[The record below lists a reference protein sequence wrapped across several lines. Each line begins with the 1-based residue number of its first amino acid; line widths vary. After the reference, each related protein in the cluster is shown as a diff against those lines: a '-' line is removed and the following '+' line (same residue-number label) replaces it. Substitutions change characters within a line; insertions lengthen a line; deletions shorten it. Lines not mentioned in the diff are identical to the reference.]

1 MTVAS
6 QWFYEVA
13 GKQVGPV
20 SSAELLALAQRGTVT
35 YDTPVRK
42 GLDGNW
48 VLAKRVRG
56 LFPEPNATSPSM
68 PTAASEASPKKLAD
82 TPPQKPSQ
90 PLASDV
96 QVVSA
101 MLPCEEAPQLT
112 AIGNID
118 SVCPYC
124 GNRLEKKPGRKAK
137 CPHCGNFIHVRT
149 RPLDNK
155 KVLVT
160 EKQMEAINEQWGM
173 VHPQS
178 TIGQTVAAERANFL
192 SSQTFTDW
200 EGITNATSAKLG
212 QILADGVTH
221 GRHPRGVARTIAE
234 ELGIDRE
241 RTFTIAH
248 TETMRC
254 HADGQIDDFEQ
265 MEAEGVGVMAE
276 WLTAGDSGVCELC
289 RPVAGYCADA
299 QGSSW
304 SAATSPWMSLLLDRS
319 QHRGQRGR
327 SGEAEAHERSDR
339 RGN

>member
-1 MTVAS
+1 MAS

-124 GNRLEKKPGRKAK
+124 GNRLEKKPGAR
-137 CPHCGNFIHVRT
+137 R
-149 RPLDNK
+149 
-155 KVLVT
+155 
-160 EKQMEAINEQWGM
+160 
-173 VHPQS
+173 
-178 TIGQTVAAERANFL
+178 
-192 SSQTFTDW
+192 
-200 EGITNATSAKLG
+200 SAP
-212 QILADGVTH
+212 I
-221 GRHPRGVARTIAE
+221 
-234 ELGIDRE
+234 
-241 RTFTIAH
+241 
-248 TETMRC
+248 
-254 HADGQIDDFEQ
+254 
-265 MEAEGVGVMAE
+265 
-276 WLTAGDSGVCELC
+276 
-289 RPVAGYCADA
+289 
-299 QGSSW
+299 
-304 SAATSPWMSLLLDRS
+304 AATSSTFAQDRWTTRRCSSPKSKWKRSMSNGAWYTHNLPSDKPSRPNGPIS
-319 QHRGQRGR
+319 CPPKPSRTGRG
-327 SGEAEAHERSDR
+327 
-339 RGN
+339 